1 MFRNLSRSDILRI
14 SVLGLL
20 VIIEG
25 AVIASAA
32 LNLVFLQAGS
42 VYPNIAS
49 IAILILPLLIGG
61 LSKQWE
67 IAIVASTLPYLVLI
81 AIYTSV
87 YAPVFNI
94 DLYNL
99 GVLAGRVAG
108 GGFLFGGLGY
118 LGLLLRRIIMRE
130 TSGSANG

>member
-1 MFRNLSRSDILRI
+1 MFSNLSRGDILRV
-14 SVLGLL
+14 SLLTLL

-42 VYPNIAS
+42 FYPNIAS
-49 IAILILPLLIGG
+49 IGILILPLLIGG
-61 LSKQWE
+61 FSKNWE
-67 IAIVASTLPYLVLI
+67 IAIVAATLPYLVLI

-94 DLYNL
+94 DLYAL
-99 GVLAGRVAG
+99 GQLAGRVAG

-118 LGLLLRRIIMRE
+118 FGLLLRHVILRE
-130 TSGSANG
+130 TGSKANS